1 MKDIRKS
8 NGLGQT
14 IDQEQQIFEV
24 TFRIKYETNIGESL
38 CIIGDAEEIGSWK
51 DFKKGWMKWTQNH
64 IWVLDSLIVKSQPF
78 LCYKYVLVRDDN
90 Q

>member
-38 CIIGDAEEIGSWK
+38 CIIGDAEEIGSCK
-51 DFKKGWMKWTQNH
+51 VSKKGRWSGLRTISGFW
-64 IWVLDSLIVKSQPF
+64 IL
-78 LCYKYVLVRDDN
+78 
-90 Q
+90 

>member
-1 MKDIRKS
+1 MKILKSPSNIENMVSMKDIRKS

-51 DFKKGWMKWTQNH
+51 DFKKG
-64 IWVLDSLIVKSQPF
+64 
-78 LCYKYVLVRDDN
+78 
-90 Q
+90 

>member
-38 CIIGDAEEIGSWK
+38 CIIGDAEEIGRWK
-51 DFKKGWMKWTQNH
+51 DFKKG
-64 IWVLDSLIVKSQPF
+64 
-78 LCYKYVLVRDDN
+78 
-90 Q
+90 

>member
-38 CIIGDAEEIGSWK
+38 CIFGDAEEIGSWK
-51 DFKKGWMKWTQNH
+51 DFKKG
-64 IWVLDSLIVKSQPF
+64 
-78 LCYKYVLVRDDN
+78 
-90 Q
+90 

>member
-24 TFRIKYETNIGESL
+24 TFKIKYETNIGESL
-38 CIIGDAEEIGSWK
+38 YIIGDAEEIGCWK
-51 DFKKGWMKWTQNH
+51 DFKKG
-64 IWVLDSLIVKSQPF
+64 
-78 LCYKYVLVRDDN
+78 
-90 Q
+90 